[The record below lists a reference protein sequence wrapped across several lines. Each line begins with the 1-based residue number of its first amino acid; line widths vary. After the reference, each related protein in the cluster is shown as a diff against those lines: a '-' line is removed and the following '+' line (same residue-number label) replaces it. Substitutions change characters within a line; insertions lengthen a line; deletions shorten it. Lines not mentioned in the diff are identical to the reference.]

1 MPKRRRVPPV
11 IRPGSRKPTTRWDE
25 ERRGQLLVIALG
37 AAVVIAV
44 ALIAAFGYY
53 QTHIRP
59 KGETVL
65 QVGNRSFSLD
75 YFERRLRYDI
85 RQGNTTYAANP
96 TSAAALLLN
105 EIETEEL
112 MRQGAPEKGVDLSDD
127 AIDAQIRSKES
138 VPDNADRNTFAAFYR
153 EAVRSSGLTTE
164 GYRDVIAAD
173 IAKNAIQPM
182 FQAEA
187 PKAAD
192 QVRFRLIVLATED
205 DAKTALQRLQ
215 NGEDFAAVAKDL
227 SQDTAS
233 KDKGGEQDWTPRGVL
248 DPALEQALFS
258 LEVGQISDIITGQN
272 ALFIVQVEE
281 RQAQR
286 ETTDTQKSL
295 LASQAQQQWLSA
307 IRDRVGVTTSL
318 SNDQRNSIL
327 KVLQSET
334 QKGQ

>member
-1 MPKRRRVPPV
+1 LPKRRRVPPV

-53 QTHIRP
+53 QTHVRP

-65 QVGNRSFSLD
+65 QVGDRSFSLD
-75 YFERRLRYDI
+75 YVERRLRYDI
-85 RQGNTTYAANP
+85 HEGSTVYQANP
-96 TSAAALLLN
+96 SQAATLLLN
-105 EIETEEL
+105 EIEQEEL
-112 MRQGAPEKGVDLSDD
+112 MRQGAPEKGIDLSDD
-127 AIDAQIRSKES
+127 AVDAEIRSREN
-138 VPDNADRNTFAAFYR
+138 VPDNADRNTFAAAYR
-153 EAVRSSGLTTE
+153 KAVRSSGLSTD

-173 IAKNAIQPM
+173 MASKAIQSV
-182 FQAEA
+182 FKEQA

-192 QVRFRLIVLATED
+192 QVRFRVIVLATED

-215 NGEDFAAVAKDL
+215 NGEDFATVTKDL

-233 KDKGGEQDWTPRGVL
+233 KDNGGEQDWIPRGVL
-248 DPALEQALFS
+248 DPALDQALFS
-258 LEVGQISDIITGQN
+258 LEVGQISDVITGQS

-281 RQAQR
+281 RQDQR
-286 ETTDTQKSL
+286 ETTDTQQSM
-295 LASQAQQQWLSA
+295 LASQAQREWLSQLG
-307 IRDRVGVTTSL
+307 DRLGVATSL

-327 KVLQSET
+327 KVLQS
-334 QKGQ
+334 GV